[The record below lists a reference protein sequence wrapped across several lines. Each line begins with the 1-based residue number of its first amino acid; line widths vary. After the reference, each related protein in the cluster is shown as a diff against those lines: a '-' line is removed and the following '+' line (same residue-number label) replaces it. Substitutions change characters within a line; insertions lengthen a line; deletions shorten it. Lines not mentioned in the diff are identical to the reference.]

1 MASQSKRPPRDNN
14 ADGLVDESKKIRL
27 ATEQGPLS
35 LRNWRGKRLLAST
48 KRWDVEKAIVDRPGF
63 KVLLKGQG
71 SLRGQFKVL
80 EVNASGVVNGESKS
94 EPIRHALSKGWE
106 SDFGDVIKPDGVIG
120 RSTKPDANGD
130 GLLDKGHGRAYRILA
145 GSDELVTLRS
155 KTGEPLSKNSSK
167 RWDAVQALSVEDGF
181 QVLLQKGSRRK
192 PEFKLLSVGADGI
205 TTDQSAWLPPVEA
218 LFAGWDAR
226 FQSSILAPGSSGGT
240 VDAASV
246 DGNGAVGQLIYTA
259 SASDTSGVIFSLESL
274 DDDGSL
280 AGLSIDANSG
290 EVRLNPDALLPLPDS
305 VGFSVVATD
314 LAGNSTSLNVS
325 VSLSKTI
332 VKSGEGSG
340 ESDADVSALS
350 VEDSFLSDDIEA
362 VENLAVEA
370 EDQDEGSD
378 GSLSDESETG
388 SVVSDETPGGDS
400 LNPDGDVVI
409 PTLNVSVDSESA
421 GVTNDNTPE
430 FSGLASVGA
439 TVEVLAGEV
448 LLGSAVADEE
458 GAWVFPVANDAAL
471 ADGEYLFTARE
482 LKLDGEDPSSSE
494 QSTLTIDRTAPV
506 FTSSSDA
513 DATIELK
520 PVQVD
525 ADLDGL
531 LDGSNG
537 TKIVDQLKIIQI
549 SNKKDRIFEGA
560 SDLKVWGFDVIRAVP
575 NPDPDQEGTYR
586 LLLQGTGSGNRD
598 LFGEWTTDSN
608 GQVLVNN
615 ESWISEKQALSQ
627 GWEEVYG
634 DAIKVDGEITKA
646 DLEDFTNTSGTF
658 FVAKDGDN
666 SNSGTIE
673 APFGSIQ
680 YAIGRLNSG
689 DVLNIREGVYKEH
702 LRINHLDGTA
712 DQRITIQSY
721 NDEEVV
727 VSGAKEIASE
737 WFPHQGNIWKT
748 KVDFDVTQLFLGDT
762 MLTGARWPNISKDW
776 HELDDS
782 DGGNPTPGSFWDL
795 KTRANTNLNRSVHK
809 VSDLGFS
816 VEGAVAVDYNNKAV
830 DVTQHN
836 PGESSFDV
844 DGRLSGHYYL
854 TQDLDLLDQPKEW
867 HYEEESGELYVWL
880 DGDANPNSQ
889 VIEARGYGEG
899 DTSKS
904 VWTNTPA
911 KSIGS
916 EGDLSSWGT
925 PDKILQMQRSSFI
938 DFNDITFRVGAFDLW
953 GDHDI
958 TFEGTKFLYSA
969 HPRLMLNAEKRSIP
983 WSPDR
988 NPYTNSAGGNGRVKG
1003 VDVNNDAGIVNHAN
1017 PHNANLKW
1025 INNEFAYNFAGPDL
1039 DLGANA
1045 ANFLIENSH
1054 FHNNPSNGGFASFR
1068 VWDGMVARRNSVHS
1082 IGFGGMSRL
1091 GTKKAQSGGKSLGEL
1106 NRIYD
1111 FHFSGDD
1118 SGIQINT
1125 GHTIGTSL
1133 RHNWIHDM
1141 PGRNG
1146 IRFDGDPGG
1155 IGGTAHHNVSF
1166 NNRRGYRFKGDQHTL
1181 VGNLAFDNEKY
1192 DFGVDNDKFYGYVSG
1207 YDPATQGLLR
1217 PESGINVYD
1226 YRNTGRRGS
1235 NPSQGNLYSIVHNSA
1250 GNVERQPIPVLNPA
1264 NKTGNS
1270 MTRAERGHSIKD
1282 ELRDAANFDFRPRF
1296 GSSLIDTGT
1305 HKIGFTDGFIGA
1317 APDIGPYEYG
1327 DDYYWIPG
1335 HKTEDA
1341 KSPIPMDG
1349 AASAKPNTDLIWLEG
1364 LGMSTNKVYFGSD
1377 SDKLDLQATQVSN
1390 IFMPQ
1395 QTLIPGETY
1404 HWRVDTVADDR
1415 VVPGDVWS
1423 FTVGPATGPTDL
1435 ALSTTELNSVAGQ
1448 DDVLATLS
1456 TTDPDSVDS
1465 HTYSLVEGTGDTSNG
1480 LFSINKGQLF
1490 ISGLNELS
1498 SDQSFQIRISSTDSG
1513 GNTLEKEFVLSTEQ
1527 SQLEPITE
1535 PVLEPIT
1542 EPVPE
1547 PVTEPVTEPVPEPVT
1562 EPISELVTEPVFETV
1577 QIIGGGSFGKKNAD
1591 LITNFDPASQRL
1603 EIDAESFGTDSEA
1616 LFAVSKAWRVKGAAK
1631 VDADFIYHQR
1641 SGGLFFNPNGW
1652 RKKWGAGGLF
1662 AVLEGQPVLAS
1673 DIVDV
1678 S

>member
-1 MASQSKRPPRDNN
+1 VASQSKRSARDSN
-14 ADGLVDESKKIRL
+14 ADGLVDDSKKIKL
-27 ATEQGPLS
+27 ATGQGPLN
-35 LRNWRGKRLLAST
+35 LRNWRGERLLAST
-48 KRWDVEKAIVDRPGF
+48 NRWDVEKAVVDGSGF
-63 KVLLKGQG
+63 KVLLKGRG

-80 EVNASGVVNGESKS
+80 EVNATGVVNGESKWQPS
-94 EPIRHALSKGWE
+94 RHALSNGWE
-106 SDFGDVIKPDGVIG
+106 SVFGDVIKNDGAIG
-120 RSTKPDANGD
+120 RNSGPDTNGD
-130 GLLDKGHGRAYRILA
+130 GLFDRGRGRAYRILA
-145 GSDELVTLRS
+145 GSDEMVTLRS
-155 KTGEPLSKNSSK
+155 KNGDPLSRNSSK
-167 RWDAVQALSVEDGF
+167 RWEAVQALSVDGGF

-192 PEFKLLSVGADGI
+192 PEFKLLNVGADGI
-205 TTDQSAWLPPVEA
+205 TKEKSAWLPQAEA
-218 LFAGWDAR
+218 LFAGWDTR
-226 FQSSILAPGSSGGT
+226 LKSSILATASSGGT

-246 DGNGAVGQLIYTA
+246 DGNGSVGQLIYTA
-259 SASDTSGVIFSLESL
+259 SASDTSGVIFSLQSL
-274 DDDGSL
+274 DDGSL
-280 AGLSIDANSG
+280 NGLSIDANSG
-290 EVRLNPDALLPLPDS
+290 EVRLNPDAVLPLPDS
-305 VGFSVVATD
+305 IGFSVVAID
-314 LAGNSTSLNVS
+314 LAGNSTSLDVV
-325 VSLSKTI
+325 VSLSMTV
-332 VKSGEGSG
+332 VKSGETSA
-340 ESDADVSALS
+340 ESDAGLSALS
-350 VEDSFLSDDIEA
+350 VEDSLSVLSEESDALEDST
-362 VENLAVEA
+362 VKA
-370 EDQDEGSD
+370 EEQDEGSD
-378 GSLSDESETG
+378 VSLSDDSEIG
-388 SVVSDETPGGDS
+388 SDVSDESPGVDS
-400 LNPDGDVVI
+400 VNPDEDDDI
-409 PTLNVSVDSESA
+409 PTLTVSVDSESD

-430 FSGLASVGA
+430 FSGLASAEA

-458 GAWVFPVANDAAL
+458 GAWVLPVADDASL
-471 ADGEYLFTARE
+471 ADGEYLFTALE
-482 LKLDGEDPSSSE
+482 LKPEGEDPSSSE
-494 QSTLTIDRTAPV
+494 ASPLTIDRTAPI

-513 DATIELK
+513 DATIELTS
-520 PVQVD
+520 VQVD

-531 LDGSNG
+531 VDGSNG
-537 TKIVDQLKIIQI
+537 TKIIDQDKIIQI
-549 SNKKDRIFEGA
+549 FNKKGQIFEGVT
-560 SDLKVWGFDVIRAVP
+560 DQDVWGFDVIRAVP
-575 NPDPDQEGTYR
+575 HPDPDQEETYR

-608 GQVLVNN
+608 GSVIANSK
-615 ESWISEKQALSQ
+615 SWISEKQALKL

-634 DAIKVDGEITKA
+634 DAIKVDGEISKA
-646 DLEDFTNTSGTF
+646 DLEDFSNTSGTF
-658 FVAKDGDN
+658 FVAKNGDN

-680 YAIGRLNSG
+680 YAIGRLNPG

-702 LRINHLDGTA
+702 LRINHLDGKA

-721 NDEEVV
+721 GDEEVV
-727 VSGAKEIASE
+727 VSGAKEISSE

-782 DGGNPTPGSFWDL
+782 DGSNPTPGSYWDL
-795 KTRANTNLNRSVHK
+795 KTRANTNSNRSDHK

-816 VEGAVAVDYNNKAV
+816 VEGAVAVDYKNNAV

-836 PGESSFDV
+836 PGESSFEV

-854 TQDLDLLDQPKEW
+854 TQNLDLLDQPKEW
-867 HYEEESGELYVWL
+867 HYEEETGELYVWL

-889 VIEARGYGEG
+889 VIEARGYAEG

-904 VWTNTPA
+904 VWTNTPT
-911 KSIGS
+911 KSVGS
-916 EGDLSSWGT
+916 EGDVSSWGT

-983 WSPDR
+983 WRADR
-988 NPYTNSAGGNGRVKG
+988 NSFTNSAGGSGRVKG
-1003 VDVNNDAGIVNHAN
+1003 VDVNNDAGTVNQEN
-1017 PHNANLKW
+1017 PHDANLKW
-1025 INNEFAYNFAGPDL
+1025 INNEFAYNFASPDL

-1045 ANFLIENSH
+1045 ANYLIENSH
-1054 FHNNPSNGGFASFR
+1054 FHNNPANGGFASFR
-1068 VWDGMVARRNSVHS
+1068 VWDGMVARRNTVHS

-1125 GHTIGTSL
+1125 GHAIGTSL
-1133 RHNWIHDM
+1133 QHNWIHDM

-1146 IRFDGDPGG
+1146 IRFDGDPAG

-1181 VGNLAFDNEKY
+1181 VSNIAFDNEKY
-1192 DFGVDNDKFYGYVSG
+1192 DFGIDNDKFYGYLPG

-1217 PESGINVYD
+1217 PENGTNVYN

-1250 GNVERQPIPVLNPA
+1250 GNVERHPIPVLNPE

-1270 MTRAERGHSIKD
+1270 MTRADRGHSIKD

-1296 GSSLIDTGT
+1296 GSSLIDAGT
-1305 HKIGFTDGFIGA
+1305 HQIGYTDGFIGT

-1335 HKTEDA
+1335 HKTEEA

-1349 AASAKPNTDLIWLEG
+1349 AASAKQNTDLIWLEG
-1364 LGMSTNKVYFGSD
+1364 LEMTTNKVYFGSD
-1377 SDKLDLQATQVSN
+1377 SDSLEVQATQVSN
-1390 IFMPQ
+1390 IFTPRQ
-1395 QTLIPGETY
+1395 SLVPGETY
-1404 HWRVDTVADDR
+1404 YWRVDTVTDDR
-1415 VVPGDVWS
+1415 EIPGDVWS
-1423 FTVGPATGPTDL
+1423 FTVGAATGPTDL
-1435 ALSTTELNSVAGQ
+1435 ALSTTELSSDAGQ

-1456 TTDPDSVDS
+1456 TTDPDPVDS
-1465 HTYSLVEGTGDTSNG
+1465 HKYSLVEGAGDIGNG
-1480 LFSINKGQLF
+1480 FFSIKNGQLF
-1490 ISGLNELS
+1490 ISGSEELS
-1498 SDQSFQIRISSTDSG
+1498 ADQSFQIRISSTDLS
-1513 GNTLEKEFVLSTEQ
+1513 GNTFEKQFVLSTEQ
-1527 SQLEPITE
+1527 SPLNPIIEPITE
-1535 PVLEPIT
+1535 PT
-1542 EPVPE
+1542 TNPVTQ
-1547 PVTEPVTEPVPEPVT
+1547 PVTEPVTEPV
-1562 EPISELVTEPVFETV
+1562 IDTV
-1577 QIIGGGSFGKKNAD
+1577 KIIGDGSFGKKNTD

-1603 EIDAESFGTDSEA
+1603 EIDALSFGSEPDA
-1616 LFAVSKAWRVKGAAK
+1616 LFAVSKVKRVKKAAK
-1631 VDADFIYHQR
+1631 VDADFVYHQR
-1641 SGGLFFNPNGW
+1641 SGKLFFNPNGSIK
-1652 RKKWGAGGLF
+1652 RWGAGGLF
-1662 AVLEGQPVLAS
+1662 AVLEGKPVLMS